1 MSKRFS
7 WSGYF
12 LRLAFALVLVF
23 ATYNPMGYS
32 LFHWIRS
39 QATADASTEKWAL
52 LVFCGIVVLI
62 GWVIFIRA
70 TFRSLG
76 AFGTVLAVG
85 FFGSLIWVILTVV
98 PIPKDNRELIV
109 YLIQFGL
116 AGVLSAGLSWSH
128 VRRRLTGQ
136 IDVDETDI
144 D

>member
-1 MSKRFS
+1 MSTRFS
-7 WSGYF
+7 WGGYF
-12 LRLAFALVLVF
+12 IRLLFAVAVVF
-23 ATYNPMGYS
+23 ATYNPTGYS

-39 QATADASTEKWAL
+39 QAASDATAEKWAL

-76 AFGTVLAVG
+76 AFGTILAVA
-85 FFGSLIWVILTVV
+85 FFGALIWLVLTLV
-98 PIPKDNRELIV
+98 PIPEDNEVLVI

-128 VRRRLTGQ
+128 VRRRLSGQ
-136 IDVDETDI
+136 FDVDETDI
-144 D
+144 

>member
-1 MSKRFS
+1 MSRRFS
-7 WSGYF
+7 WGGYF
-12 LRLAFALVLVF
+12 IRLLFALVIVF

-32 LFHWIRS
+32 LFHWIQS

-76 AFGTVLAVG
+76 AFGTMLAVA
-85 FFGSLIWVILTVV
+85 FFGALIWVVLTLI

-128 VRRRLTGQ
+128 VRRRLSGQ
-136 IDVDETDI
+136 LDVDETDI
-144 D
+144 

>member
-1 MSKRFS
+1 MSRRFS

-12 LRLAFALVLVF
+12 IRLLFALVLVF
-23 ATYNPMGYS
+23 ATYNPTGWS
-32 LFHWIRS
+32 FFHWLRD
-39 QATADASTEKWAL
+39 QAMDTGTQMLAL
-52 LVFCGIVVLI
+52 MVLIGIVILI

-76 AFGTVLAVG
+76 AFGTILAVA
-85 FFGSLIWVILTVV
+85 FFAALIWVVLELLPVAR
-98 PIPKDNRELIV
+98 DNRQLLV

-136 IDVDETDI
+136 IDVDEADVE
-144 D
+144 